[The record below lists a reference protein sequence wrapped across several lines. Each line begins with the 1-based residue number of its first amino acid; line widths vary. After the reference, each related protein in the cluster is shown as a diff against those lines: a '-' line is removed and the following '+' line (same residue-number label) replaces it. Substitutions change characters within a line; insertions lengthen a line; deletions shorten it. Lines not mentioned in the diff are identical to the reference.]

1 MPVLSIGEKKYMI
14 LYIKQIS
21 YNCFLRNFQAILGR
35 FRGNS
40 DRDWGRFSA
49 PNRVQKNTDSCHW
62 KLKFCN
68 YIMINI
74 GLVLARSIISPFL
87 FSVWLQEKGVYCT
100 KLKASVS
107 MTSL

>member
-1 MPVLSIGEKKYMI
+1 MGP
-14 LYIKQIS
+14 
-21 YNCFLRNFQAILGR
+21 NFGPKS
-35 FRGNS
+35 G
-40 DRDWGRFSA
+40 
-49 PNRVQKNTDSCHW
+49 PKNTDSCHW

-100 KLKASVS
+100 KLKATVEVF
-107 MTSL
+107 MTMQLVVIKPIDVRRFG